1 MWSNQ
6 TGVLGLGHSVCF
18 GRYAS
23 GARLA
28 TVWSTWKGMLVLR
41 QCGHAQNAM
50 VSLRVNPGKQKLLVK
65 WWTLAACPWRP
76 RSPAGKWPKHAPA
89 LHPFALVSIRRNT
102 RSGKMET
109 TGPWP
114 RPYSDGQGQETRDS
128 LVELSWSTAST
139 YPLLCTERP
148 VLPFFKA
155 QHRTSKRWFRP
166 CFKTLIYFTGSNLH
180 CEVKCD

>member
-28 TVWSTWKGMLVLR
+28 TVWSIWKGMLVLR

-89 LHPFALVSIRRNT
+89 LHPFALVSTRRNT
-102 RSGKMET
+102 RDQARWKQL
-109 TGPWP
+109 
-114 RPYSDGQGQETRDS
+114 DLGQGLTQMARGKRLETAWWSSVEVQPALTHFYVQKGQSCHSSRPSTEHQNDDLGHVLKHWFTS
-128 LVELSWSTAST
+128 LAVI
-139 YPLLCTERP
+139 CT
-148 VLPFFKA
+148 
-155 QHRTSKRWFRP
+155 
-166 CFKTLIYFTGSNLH
+166 
-180 CEVKCD
+180 VK